1 MAADTPNL
9 PPADN
14 GRPRKVSPSDR
25 PRKVPPRGRPR
36 KVSPRG
42 RLPVLWALA
51 GLGLA
56 SVMTQLALMRELLCA
71 FAGNEMVLGIA
82 LGLWLLLTG
91 MGTSLGRTADK
102 LRNPLAVLFTAQIF
116 IAIVPL
122 MQVFAI
128 RALRNVVF
136 VRGAEVGVTGT
147 VLSAAVLLLPFC
159 IVAGYTLT
167 LACSILMHIPNT
179 ADTFGVPPS
188 GGSVVEG
195 TQDTEMLNTQLL
207 EGETPNQ
214 AAGRVYVADSLG
226 SVAGGA
232 LFSFVLVRFLDHIAL
247 LAVPA
252 LLNLAAA
259 AWLGRAGERAS
270 SISPANPLRRGIFIL
285 TLVAGIAAFVWLV
298 NADALSTS
306 LQFPG
311 QNVLFRANSPYGRLV
326 VTESGGETNFIENGI
341 AVVSTPNVEQ
351 VEEAA
356 HYAMVQQPDAPR
368 VLLVSG
374 GVAGVAKEI
383 LKYNVAGVDCV
394 ELDPLVIE
402 TGRRFLPEH
411 FDDSRIHVIA
421 TDARQF
427 VRQTTN
433 HYDVVILA
441 LPDPST
447 AQLDRFFTV
456 EFFSGVKR
464 VLADDGVLSF
474 ALGRYENYVS
484 PELAQLLAS
493 AHRSLQQSFANIL
506 VLPGGRVFFLASDGP
521 LHGDIAARVEAQGVP
536 TKLVNRHYLDAMLT
550 ADRMADIQRA
560 VSQPAALNRDFSP
573 MLYFYHLRHWMSQFT
588 LELRRAASG
597 AVAVAARVSHSIA
610 RTGAGALC
618 VGLRGIGAGG
628 RAAAGLPG
636 FVRLGLS
643 SGRRDRDG
651 LHGWAGGW
659 GSVGESSFCQAVRR
673 GELCE
678 PHKFRASCNSAL
690 RNRRVTTR
698 DRQDACP
705 TLLLPCWL
713 RPPASA
719 FAAAAES
726 NGRHNCV
733 VPCDQSRHRAADFD
747 SRRAGR
753 RAVPAGKPLAVRRH
767 GDGRVAALHGGFR
780 GRIPRR
786 AAGEHAVDSAG
797 WRDGRLPAD
806 GGVECA
812 GGRRPVLEKGFDMTK
827 LNIVSIKIMRWS
839 GWLLLPLVMLFLLTG
854 YIMDGRYGFSKLLD
868 EKSALTFHRMLH
880 LPLIILVVAH
890 VVPAVYLA
898 MQRWGWIKQRA

>member
-1 MAADTPNL
+1 M
-9 PPADN
+9 
-14 GRPRKVSPSDR
+14 
-25 PRKVPPRGRPR
+25 
-36 KVSPRG
+36 
-42 RLPVLWALA
+42 LWALA

-91 MGTSLGRTADK
+91 LGTSLGRTADK
-102 LRNPLAVLFTAQIF
+102 LRNPLAVLFTTQIF
-116 IAIVPL
+116 IAVIPL
-122 MQVFAI
+122 AQVFAV

-167 LACSILMHIPNT
+167 LACSILARIAN
-179 ADTFGVPPS
+179 ADAFGVPPVS
-188 GGSVVEG
+188 GMEQGKPDAE
-195 TQDTEMLNTQLL
+195 L
-207 EGETPNQ
+207 EIKGRRDACATLTGNAAS
-214 AAGRVYVADSLG
+214 AAGRVYVADSMG

-259 AWLGRAGERAS
+259 AWLGRSRRRESALT
-270 SISPANPLRRGIFIL
+270 SIEPKVRGLTSAATPLRWEIFIL
-285 TLVAGIAAFVWLV
+285 ILVAGISAFVWLV
-298 NADALSTS
+298 NSDALSTS

-356 HYAMVQQPDAPR
+356 HYAMAQRPDARR

-374 GVAGVAKEI
+374 GVAGVAKET

-411 FDDSRIHVIA
+411 FADPRIRVIA

-447 AQLDRFFTV
+447 AQLNRFFTV

-464 VLADDGVLSF
+464 VLADGGVLSF

-484 PELAQLLAS
+484 PELARLLAS
-493 AHRSLQQSFANIL
+493 AHRSLKQSFANIL

-521 LHGDIAARVEAQGVP
+521 LHGDIAARIAAQGVP

-588 LELRRAASG
+588 LSFGVLQAALLLLLLVYLIRLRGPALVLFASG
-597 AVAVAARVSHSIA
+597 FAGSALEVVLLLAFQVLCGSVYHQVGVIVTVFMAGLVGGALMANRPSVRLFGGASSASPINLGPRVTRPSE
-610 RTGAGALC
+610 TGALC
-618 VGLRGIGAGG
+618 PRQAQCLRY
-628 RAAAGLPG
+628 L
-636 FVRLGLS
+636 
-643 SGRRDRDG
+643 
-651 LHGWAGGW
+651 
-659 GSVGESSFCQAVRR
+659 
-673 GELCE
+673 
-678 PHKFRASCNSAL
+678 
-690 RNRRVTTR
+690 
-698 DRQDACP
+698 
-705 TLLLPCWL
+705 
-713 RPPASA
+713 A
-719 FAAAAES
+719 FAL
-726 NGRHNCV
+726 
-733 VPCDQSRHRAADFD
+733 
-747 SRRAGR
+747 AGY
-753 RAVPAGKPLAVRRH
+753 A
-767 GDGRVAALHGGFR
+767 
-780 GRIPRR
+780 I
-786 AAGEHAVDSAG
+786 
-797 WRDGRLPAD
+797 
-806 GGVECA
+806 
-812 GGRRPVLEKGFDMTK
+812 
-827 LNIVSIKIMRWS
+827 
-839 GWLLLPLVMLFLLTG
+839 LLPLMLPLLNRMGGTAASLLAIKAIFTSLTLILAVLVGMQFPLANRLQFDGTATGVSRLYTADFVGASLGALLASTLLIPLVGVTGVCLLTA
-854 YIMDGRYGFSKLLD
+854 
-868 EKSALTFHRMLH
+868 ALN
-880 LPLIILVVAH
+880 A
-890 VVPAVYLA
+890 LA
-898 MQRWGWIKQRA
+898 GGVLFWRKGST

>member
-1 MAADTPNL
+1 MVPIQSDHKYLRRSVLFAVGAL
-9 PPADN
+9 
-14 GRPRKVSPSDR
+14 GVS
-25 PRKVPPRGRPR
+25 
-36 KVSPRG
+36 
-42 RLPVLWALA
+42 
-51 GLGLA
+51 

-91 MGTSLGRTADK
+91 LGTSLGRTADK

-116 IAIVPL
+116 IAVIPL
-122 MQVFAI
+122 AQVFAV

-159 IVAGYTLT
+159 LVAGYTLT
-167 LACSILMHIPNT
+167 LACSILNRRGD
-179 ADTFGVPPS
+179 ASGAFGVPPS

-195 TQDTEMLNTQLL
+195 THGTEMLNTKPPK
-207 EGETPNQ
+207 GGTPNQ

-226 SVAGGA
+226 SVVGGA

-259 AWLGRAGERAS
+259 AWLGRATSRPLAPS
-270 SISPANPLRRGIFIL
+270 LSPAADGGEGGQREAGPGEGDPRKAAVVPLANSLRREIFIL
-285 TLVAGIAAFVWLV
+285 ILAAGISAFVWL
-298 NADALSTS
+298 AHSDALSTS

-351 VEEAA
+351 VEEAT
-356 HYAMVQQPDAPR
+356 HYAMAQLPDARR

-383 LKYNVAGVDCV
+383 LKYHVTGVDCV

-411 FDDSRIHVIA
+411 FADPRIRVIA

-433 HYDVVILA
+433 RYDVVILA

-447 AQLDRFFTV
+447 AQLNRFFTV

-464 VLADDGVLSF
+464 VLADGGVLSF

-588 LELRRAASG
+588 LSFGALQAVLLLLLLVYLIRLRGPALVLFASG
-597 AVAVAARVSHSIA
+597 F
-610 RTGAGALC
+610 AGSALEIVLLLAFQVLC
-618 VGLRGIGAGG
+618 GSVYHQVGVIVTVFMVGLALGAMLTNRSKVAQTSKSAVSQVSQPADCLQSHRQPTGKSAIQQVWKPALQDTHGLLAALAIGI
-628 RAAAGLPG
+628 AALA
-636 FVRLGLS
+636 
-643 SGRRDRDG
+643 
-651 LHGWAGGW
+651 
-659 GSVGESSFCQAVRR
+659 
-673 GELCE
+673 
-678 PHKFRASCNSAL
+678 
-690 RNRRVTTR
+690 
-698 DRQDACP
+698 
-705 TLLLPCWL
+705 LLLPAL
-713 RPPASA
+713 LFSLNRLSSAIPAFVVIQA
-719 FAAAAES
+719 VIALLTLILAVLVGAQFPLA
-726 NGRHNCV
+726 NCLQF
-733 VPCDQSRHRAADFD
+733 DGTATGASRLYTADFVGA
-747 SRRAGR
+747 SLGALL
-753 RAVPAGKPLAVRRH
+753 ASTLLIPLIGVM
-767 GDGRVAALHGGFR
+767 GVCLLTAALN
-780 GRIPRR
+780 
-786 AAGEHAVDSAG
+786 ALA
-797 WRDGRLPAD
+797 
-806 GGVECA
+806 GGVLFW
-812 GGRRPVLEKGFDMTK
+812 RK
-827 LNIVSIKIMRWS
+827 VS
-839 GWLLLPLVMLFLLTG
+839 T
-854 YIMDGRYGFSKLLD
+854 
-868 EKSALTFHRMLH
+868 
-880 LPLIILVVAH
+880 
-890 VVPAVYLA
+890 
-898 MQRWGWIKQRA
+898 